1 MGKIVRLTESEL
13 INLVKK
19 VLSEQQ
25 QSGVNTNGFLYK
37 ITGENHRSYF
47 TEAYL
52 GQTGSG
58 FEVSIVKIENNIGRK
73 GSGVQPELI
82 PNFIVPKI
90 SDITAVVNDTQG
102 PPTPTGIAE
111 RSSGVI
117 KTLIATTSR
126 TSKTGAEP
134 ILYEDA
140 DGIPKVGYL
149 TYTSYASSVPV
160 RICKNRLKEI
170 PKVGTSLK
178 YGDCWISKNKKLIY
192 TMNLRPEKGLLPQPE
207 PIQ

>member
-1 MGKIVRLTESEL
+1 MSKIIRLTESEL
-13 INLVKK
+13 VRLVKK
-19 VLSEQQ
+19 VVNEELQ
-25 QSGVNTNGFLYK
+25 QSGVNTNKFLYK
-37 ITGENHRSYF
+37 ITGENHRSNF
-47 TEAYL
+47 IEAYL

-58 FEVSIVKIENNIGRK
+58 FEVSMVKK
-73 GSGVQPELI
+73 VSGVQPDLI

-90 SDITAVVNDTQG
+90 SEITADVNDTQG

-111 RSSGVI
+111 KSSGVI

-149 TYTSYASSVPV
+149 TYTWYESSVPV
-160 RICKNRLKEI
+160 GICKNRLKEI

-207 PIQ
+207 RIQ